1 MVLRKTDKTRH
12 RPFRTPFVFVVA
24 PASIIGCLVLFLSL
38 DSKSKGLFA
47 VWTVIGL
54 IFYFSY
60 GFWKSNVRRG
70 VVDVE
75 PLDPTAP
82 GGPA

>member
-1 MVLRKTDKTRH
+1 MLKPRAFSYYIPIMTS
-12 RPFRTPFVFVVA
+12 FL
-24 PASIIGCLVLFLSL
+24 IGCLVLFLSL
-38 DSKSKGLFA
+38 DGKSKGLFA

-70 VVDVE
+70 VIDVE